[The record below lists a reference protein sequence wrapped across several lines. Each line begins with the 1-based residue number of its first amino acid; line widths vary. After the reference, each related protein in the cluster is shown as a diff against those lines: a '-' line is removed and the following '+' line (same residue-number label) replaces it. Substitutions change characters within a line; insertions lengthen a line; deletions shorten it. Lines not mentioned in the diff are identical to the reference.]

1 LNNVSNASSTNALL
15 RSWAAVAMAVPPRY
29 AHLAFYTDPYEHSA
43 AGWDESSS
51 GGGVAMGDRAD
62 DVTRQPGADPAT
74 GLVGQSDSCN
84 RCGHC
89 HSFGFK
95 ELPARE
101 VSGDEKRHY
110 WTDGRRAVLAALSR
124 ISTAYR
130 RTRTDDAAGGGELPV
145 RAAAGAG
152 TAPLYQT
159 TLSDRVV

>member
-1 LNNVSNASSTNALL
+1 
-15 RSWAAVAMAVPPRY
+15 VA
-29 AHLAFYTDPYEHSA
+29 T
-43 AGWDESSS
+43 
-51 GGGVAMGDRAD
+51 GDRAD

-74 GLVGQSDSCN
+74 GLVGQGDSCN

-89 HSFGFK
+89 DSFGFK

-152 TAPLYQT
+152 TAAFFRQLCLIEWCDGEDEDSET
-159 TLSDRVV
+159 AVAAGTAARRVG